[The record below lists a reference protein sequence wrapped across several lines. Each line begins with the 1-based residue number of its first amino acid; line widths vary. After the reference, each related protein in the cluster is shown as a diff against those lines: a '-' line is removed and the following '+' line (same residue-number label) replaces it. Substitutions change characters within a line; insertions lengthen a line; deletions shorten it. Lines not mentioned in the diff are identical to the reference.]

1 MTKRKIACLCL
12 AVVLL
17 MPMLFTGCG
26 EEVARPLAHYT
37 ENSLARAGHNVS
49 VQNENF
55 QLAWQ
60 DNYQRFRLVDKT
72 TKKSYYSASL
82 DDYSELNTPL
92 IVHYYDENS
101 ISTTTFAVSGTAD
114 CLDYDNYSSEKIDN
128 GFRVVYSFEEKQIAV
143 TVEYLLREHG
153 VEIRIPMDGLQE
165 ENCRIFEIQVAPF
178 FTAVQNDTGSYMMV
192 PSGSGALIKAESS
205 AKGEFEYYESVYG
218 DDLSEPSY
226 IQKRVQGQI
235 HLPVFGSMNCDGNDA
250 TPDTGMLG
258 IIEEGAECALVYAKT
273 GGMDRAYSSV
283 YPAFRIRSK
292 EMVVYNASGQTK
304 SEGTRYSDAVI
315 DEDYLSVYYIPMT
328 TEKGEDVT
336 YNGMA
341 ARYRQYLQDR
351 GYLKNTA
358 SSTPSLSIN
367 MLGSTQMTKS
377 FFGIPYQSNVG
388 VTTLAQTKAIVSE
401 LKAMLGDKAML
412 VTLEGYGDGGLAKTE
427 IGGGFELASVVGK
440 QKDLAALVSYAAENG
455 IVLSMDYELAQFQES
470 GSGISVGSDSAMR
483 ISSLKS
489 EIGSFQMHT
498 GLLDEDG
505 LSWYLVNRP
514 QLTTLMDKTMQAVK
528 KNGVGAISIGSLNHI
543 VYSDF
548 RDEGYAAMGGFVEDV
563 SAMLQQSHDNGV
575 LVVADAANDYVVL
588 NADYVTEVPLHSTRF
603 NMFAEDIPFYSM
615 VFQGYVP
622 MTSASINLA
631 ADPTDAYLKAVS
643 TGMALQFT
651 LCDTL
656 HDATLWDLD
665 TAFVSSRYVD
675 WKDRIGTLVNESAD
689 LYAKVGNQSIV
700 RYENHGDVS
709 VTEFADGTIVYVN
722 YADKAVTYDGI
733 QLEANSF
740 IYR

>member
-12 AVVLL
+12 AVLLL

-26 EEVARPLAHYT
+26 EEGERALAHYT

-82 DDYSELNTPL
+82 DDESVINTPI
-92 IVHYYDENS
+92 IVEYYDENKR
-101 ISTTTFAVSGTAD
+101 TTATASLSGAVD
-114 CLDYDNYSSEKIDN
+114 CLENGTYSSEKIEN
-128 GFRVVYSFEEKQIAV
+128 GFRVVYSFEEKRIAV
-143 TVEYLLREHG
+143 TVEYLLRDHG
-153 VEIRIPMDGLQE
+153 VEIRIPIDGLQE
-165 ENCRIFEIQVAPF
+165 EDCHIYEIQVAPF

-205 AKGEFEYYESVYG
+205 AKGEHLYFESVYG
-218 DDLSEPSY
+218 GDLIEPNY
-226 IQKRVQGQI
+226 FQKRLQGQI
-235 HLPVFGSMNCDGNDA
+235 HLPVFGSMNCDGNEA
-250 TPDTGMLG
+250 TPDTAMLG
-258 IIEEGAECALVYAKT
+258 IIEEGAECAIVNAHT
-273 GGMDRAYSSV
+273 GGMNNAYSSV
-283 YPAFRIRSK
+283 YPSFRIRSK
-292 EMVVYNASGQTK
+292 EVIVFNDSGQSKK
-304 SEGTRYSDAVI
+304 SGSRYSNEVVN
-315 DEDYLSVYYIPMT
+315 EEYLSVYYIPMT

-351 GYLKNTA
+351 GYLKNTITNA
-358 SSTPSLSIN
+358 PSLSVN

-377 FFGIPYQSNVG
+377 FFGIPYQSDVG
-388 VTTLAQTKAIVSE
+388 VTSLVKTKEIVSE

-412 VTLEGYGDGGLAKTE
+412 VTLEGYGEGGLANTE
-427 IGGGFELASVVGK
+427 IGGGFDISSEVGK
-440 QKDLAALVSYAAENG
+440 RKDLDALVSYAAENG
-455 IVLSMDYELAQFQES
+455 IILSMDYELAKFQES
-470 GSGISVGSDSAMR
+470 GSGISVGSGSAVC
-483 ISSLKS
+483 ISSLKAS
-489 EIGSFQMHT
+489 VGSYQLNT

-505 LSWYLVNRP
+505 LSWYLVTRTK
-514 QLTTLMDKTMQAVK
+514 LTSLMDKTMQSVK
-528 KNGVGAISIGSLNHI
+528 KNGVGAISIGSLNRI

-548 RDEGYAAMGGFVEDV
+548 RDEGYAATSGVVDDV
-563 SAMLQQSHDNGV
+563 NSMLQKSHDNGV

-588 NADYVTEVPLHSTRF
+588 NADYVTEVPMHSTRF
-603 NMFAEDIPFYSM
+603 NMFAEDIPFYAM

-631 ADPTDAYLKAVS
+631 TDPTDAYLQAVA
-643 TGMALQFT
+643 TGMGLQFT
-651 LCDTL
+651 LCDSL
-656 HDATLWDLD
+656 HDASLWDLD

-675 WKDRIGTLVNESAD
+675 WKDRIGAMVDESAE

-700 RYENHGDVS
+700 RYEKQGDVS
-709 VTEFADGTIVYVN
+709 VTEFANGTIVYVN
-722 YADKAVTYDGI
+722 YAEEAVTYDGI